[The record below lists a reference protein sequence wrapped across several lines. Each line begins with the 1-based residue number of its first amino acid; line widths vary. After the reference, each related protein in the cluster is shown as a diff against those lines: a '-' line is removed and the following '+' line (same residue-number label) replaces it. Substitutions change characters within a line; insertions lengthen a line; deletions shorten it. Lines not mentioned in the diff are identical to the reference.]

1 MSDDAVLLDVEDGVA
16 TLTLNRP
23 DQRNALGFEVSTG
36 IIDAVDEL
44 EDDPDVRALVVTG
57 AGGSFC
63 AGGDVNAMVQR
74 MAGEVPLH
82 EAVRH
87 VQQETSR
94 AIRRVREFHRPT
106 VAKVDGVAF
115 GAGANLAIACD
126 CQLASEDAKI
136 SFGFRQV
143 GLAVDSGTSYLL
155 PRLVGE
161 NTAKELVFTGELVDA
176 DDAAELGIFNHVY
189 DADEFAA
196 EAEAFVEEI
205 ASGPSVALTASKQV
219 LNQGLEVSFSQAVD
233 NEATAQAAVFETED
247 HREGAEAFMEG
258 REPEFEGK

>member
-1 MSDDAVLLDVEDGVA
+1 MSDDAVLLDVDEGVA

-23 DQRNALGFEVSTG
+23 DQRNAMSLEVSSG
-36 IIDAVDEL
+36 IIEAIDEL
-44 EDDPDVRALVVTG
+44 EGNPDVRALVVTG
-57 AGGSFC
+57 SGGSFC

-87 VQQETSR
+87 IQQETSR
-94 AIRRVREFHRPT
+94 AVRRVREFHLPT
-106 VAKVDGVAF
+106 VAKVDGVAV

-126 CQLASEDAKI
+126 CQVASSDAKI

-161 NTAKELVFTGELVDA
+161 SKAKELVFTGELVDA
-176 DDAAELGIFNHVY
+176 EEAVDLGIFNHVY
-189 DADEFAA
+189 DA
-196 EAEAFVEEI
+196 EAFEERAEEFVASI
-205 ASGPSVALTASKQV
+205 AEEPTVALQTSKQA
-219 LNQGLEVSFSQAVD
+219 LNQGLEVSFKQALD
-233 NEATAQAAVFETED
+233 NEASAQAAVFESDD

-258 REPEFEGK
+258 RDPEFEGR

>member
-1 MSDDAVLLDVEDGVA
+1 MSDDAVLVDVDGAVA
-16 TLTLNRP
+16 TITLNRP
-23 DQRNALGFEVSTG
+23 DQRNALTFEVSSG
-36 IIDAVDEL
+36 IVDAVDEL
-44 EDDPDVRALVVTG
+44 EDDPDVRVLVVTG
-57 AGGSFC
+57 TEGSFC

-74 MAGEVPLH
+74 LAGEVPLH

-126 CQLASEDAKI
+126 CQVASEDARI
-136 SFGFRQV
+136 SFGFQQV

-161 NTAKELVFTGELVDA
+161 NTAKELVYTGELVDA
-176 DDAAELGIFNHVY
+176 DEAVEMGIFNRVH
-189 DADEFAA
+189 DADEFEERAD
-196 EAEAFVEEI
+196 AFVEEL
-205 ASGPSVALTASKQV
+205 ASGPSVALSASKQV
-219 LNQGLEVSFSQAVD
+219 LDQGLEVSFKQALD
-233 NEATAQAAVFETED
+233 NEATAQAAVFETDD
-247 HREGAEAFMEG
+247 HQEGAEAFMES
-258 REPEFEGK
+258 RAPEFEGR